1 MVTCGRSRGTLR
13 WWCRSRDA
21 SSCDRILGMEE
32 IHLSTLLAWV
42 GATIVGALG
51 WWAGAPLGMFTAF
64 VLSTVGT
71 GVGLYLGRRL
81 AAHLLD

>member
-1 MVTCGRSRGTLR
+1 
-13 WWCRSRDA
+13 
-21 SSCDRILGMEE
+21 
-32 IHLSTLLAWV
+32 LSNLLAWV

-51 WWAGAPLGMFTAF
+51 WWAGARQGMFTAF
-64 VLSTVGT
+64 VLSMVGT

>member
-1 MVTCGRSRGTLR
+1 LPDERS
-13 WWCRSRDA
+13 
-21 SSCDRILGMEE
+21 EE
-32 IHLSTLLAWV
+32 AHLSTLLAWV
-42 GATIVGALG
+42 VATILGGIG
-51 WWAGAPLGMFTAF
+51 WWAGALEGVFTAF